1 MSPII
6 AVAVVAVAL
15 VAWDRLT
22 IGLTFLV
29 REASILNSIRNPLV
43 WSRPKMAELIGCGQC
58 TSNWTG
64 LLAFLLV
71 FPFVFV
77 AIDLQWWTWSLALLA
92 GPAGTGTFD
101 RLSRTSTARAVEQA
115 TAKILKTLAAGAEND
130 GGKPREPKNG

>member
-15 VAWDRLT
+15 VAWDRIT

-29 REASILNSIRNPLV
+29 REATILNSIRFPLV
-43 WSRPKMAELIGCGQC
+43 LSRPKIAELLGCGQC

-64 LLAFLLV
+64 LLAFLLI

-77 AIDLQWWTWSLALLA
+77 AIDLPWWTWLFAPLA

-115 TAKILKTLAAGAEND
+115 TSKILGCISRIAPGPGE
-130 GGKPREPKNG
+130 GQQ